1 MDEEHKRKL
10 AAGRKKA
17 AAKRHKQN
25 VKAVTEYMDWWR
37 ASNKI
42 WADKKRGRI
51 TEEEYRKRNLEL
63 NGKDGDKIPAMP
75 SAGAWESYEVEYGDI

>member
-10 AAGRKKA
+10 TAGRKKA

-37 ASNKI
+37 AFNKI
-42 WADKKRGRI
+42 WADKKCGRI
-51 TEEEYRKRNLEL
+51 TEEEYRQRNLEL
-63 NGKDGDKIPAMP
+63 NGENGSNIPPIP
-75 SAGAWESYEVEYGDI
+75 SAGAWASYEVEYGDS